1 MFFHIYKYRL
11 KALFHQKEEFFWNL
25 IFPLIL
31 ATCFFAAFNKITE
44 STEGFSTIPVAV
56 VLEET
61 KGEEYFIEMMD
72 ALSESKEGEEAFFA
86 VNYVSKEEADALLE
100 DKEVAGMIVFADAK
114 PSLIILENGME
125 QTIIKAVMDK
135 YLQTMDVINGVIPE
149 HMDKLEQVMEAVSG
163 EASYI
168 REQKL
173 TDGNI
178 DNIVDYFFALIAMT
192 CLMGTSTGQVCV
204 TYIKANLS
212 AIGLRK
218 SISSAKRM
226 TIILGDVAATYSL
239 SVLSNVALLIYLK
252 YILKVNLGGGFFE
265 IFVVT
270 LVGSL
275 IGISIGILIGSLP
288 GVSEGAK
295 TAINLCI
302 TLFSSFLSGLM
313 MGGIKHLI
321 EEYCPIINR
330 INPAGLI
337 SDALHSLN
345 IYDDYVKYTQ
355 CMVIMVVMSVVLL
368 TASIMIARRETYD
381 NI

>member
-31 ATCFFAAFNKITE
+31 ATCFFAAFSKITE

-61 KGEEYFIEMMD
+61 DGEKYFTEMMD
-72 ALSESKEGEEAFFA
+72 ALSESKDGEEAFFA
-86 VNYVSKEEADALLE
+86 VNYVAKEAAEALLE
-100 DKEVAGMIVFADAK
+100 DKEVAGMIVLKEAK

-125 QTIIKAVMDK
+125 QTMIKAVMDK
-135 YLQTMDVINGVIPE
+135 YLQTMDVITGMIPD
-149 HMDKLEQVMEAVSG
+149 HMDRLEQVMEAVSD
-163 EASYI
+163 EVSYI

-178 DNIVDYFFALIAMT
+178 DNIIDYFFALIAMT
-192 CLMGTSTGQVCV
+192 CLMGTSTGQVCI

-226 TIILGDVAATYSL
+226 TMILGDMAATYSL
-239 SVLSNVALLIYLK
+239 SALSNAVLLIYLK
-252 YILKVNLGGGFFE
+252 YILKLNMGGSFLE
-265 IFVVT
+265 IYAVT

-288 GVSEGAK
+288 GVGEGAK
-295 TAINLCI
+295 MGINLCI

-313 MGGIKHLI
+313 MGGIKYLI
-321 EEYCPIINR
+321 EEHCPIINR
-330 INPAGLI
+330 INPASLI

-345 IYDDYVKYTQ
+345 IYDDYAKYAQ

-368 TASIMIARRETYD
+368 TAGIVIARRETYD